1 MKKNQLAVGVSL
13 FSLLALASCQMSPLA
28 NRKDKV
34 IVNEVIV
41 NKEVDRSYALSVESA
56 DGILVSIVDA
66 TSDSKYFAGDTVKF
80 TVKVQDGFELTS
92 ILADGKRPS
101 FDKGIYDFVMPDH
114 DVVIKPTS
122 VKANEFD
129 GTVED
134 VTSLPTALTNE
145 QYQTAENQ
153 TAFINDLKDRL
164 NASDAAEMDSIKSVK
179 IKTVKENK
187 LFVDL
192 GFPTSTNASATSS
205 VKVVKGTKGQGLKV
219 TTSYSENGKNY
230 YTKNFERGLQG
241 NFYYEMDSKD
251 CYYSSSSEYLD
262 EKTTLDRFEIV
273 DDEIEKPASTQI
285 KESEA
290 SYQSSAIGFG
300 SKIIKNYFN
309 ASYSALDYETSGK
322 YKYVLRDVSVKK
334 AADNKSF
341 EYGFSFVNASS
352 YEIKKFNMVFDG
364 NQLLKNVDY
373 QYVSYS
379 SKDFDKTAMAPVDG
393 ATAKSTTGFSYEVE
407 TGYRYTDGLSNLSKM
422 AMKDYDVGIYTSLD
436 GASMPTYDEY
446 SFDHKVFDGM
456 KLKKFYFKN
465 NSNVFGN
472 KAVLLPTFVGTDKGE
487 EDFIKNVDGDLFVD
501 KVGTFHLNFD
511 NGFGEIKRVEVVST
525 TPKAENVHAQF
536 KNAAGEKAE
545 SGNVGVSL
553 MLDVSIKPNKAN
565 QAYHVEVAEDD
576 TASTTL
582 TKNQDGTYKIDFA
595 KEGTASL
602 NVISDENDKVRKNVT
617 LTVFGTLEL
626 DPLKSNLQNKML
638 KGTYTESSYYSGNK
652 TYTTYILFNPDSTGL
667 AGIGQMKLSYLETEE
682 DEDDYHAVSTV
693 MTFKWTLDPTT
704 MAFTISKDDTE
715 GATTRAKLFTST
727 SSTSDYYFDVT
738 VITMKSS
745 SKGSFTLNKY
755 YSASSTTGSDYTGDF
770 SFEDKVDFETI
781 K

>member
-1 MKKNQLAVGVSL
+1 MKKNQLAVGISL

-92 ILADGKRPS
+92 ILVGGKRPS
-101 FDKGIYDFVMPDH
+101 FDKGTYDFVMPDH

-145 QYQTAENQ
+145 DYQTAENQ

-219 TTSYSENGKNY
+219 TTSYSENGKSY

-241 NFYYEMDSKD
+241 NFYYEMDSKN

-309 ASYSALDYETSGK
+309 ASYSALDYVTSGK

-364 NQLLKNVDY
+364 NQLLKKVDY
-373 QYVSYS
+373 QYVTYS

-422 AMKDYDVGIYTSLD
+422 AMKDYDVGIYTYLD
-436 GASMPTYDEY
+436 GASMSTYDEY

-456 KLKKFYFKN
+456 KLRKFYFKN

-472 KAVLLPTFVGTDKGE
+472 KAVLLPTFIGTDKGE
-487 EDFIKNVDGDLFVD
+487 EDFIKNVGGDLFVD

-525 TPKAENVHAQF
+525 TPKAENVYAQF
-536 KNAAGEKAE
+536 KNAAGDKVE

-553 MLDVSIKPNKAN
+553 MLDVSVKPNKAN

-602 NVISDENDKVRKNVT
+602 NVISDENDQVRKNVT

-638 KGTYTESSYYSGNK
+638 KGTYTESSYYYGNK

-704 MAFTISKDDTE
+704 MEFTVSKDDTE
-715 GATTRAKLFTST
+715 GATTRSEVKISSGST
-727 SSTSDYYFDVT
+727 RYYDVKA
-738 VITMKSS
+738 IMMKSS
-745 SKGSFTLNKY
+745 SKGSFTLNEF
-755 YSASSTTGSDYTGDF
+755 STATSSYVSDNYTGDF